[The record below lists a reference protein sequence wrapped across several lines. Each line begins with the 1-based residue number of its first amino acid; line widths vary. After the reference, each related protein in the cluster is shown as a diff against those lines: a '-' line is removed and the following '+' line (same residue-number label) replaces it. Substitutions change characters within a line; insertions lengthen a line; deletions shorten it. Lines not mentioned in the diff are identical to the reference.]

1 MPFDAIFMTALAGE
15 LREKLTGGKVDKLY
29 QPARDEAV
37 LHMRAGRD
45 NVRLLLSAS
54 PAHPRAQL
62 TRVPRENPETPPM
75 FCMLL
80 RKHFTGA
87 RLLELAQPSMERLLD
102 FRFETLDELGD
113 RVERRLVLE
122 CIGRKSNLIML
133 DGAGRITDC
142 MRRADGDL
150 SAKRPVMPGLF
161 YAPPEP
167 TGRLDPSAM
176 APDGLRA
183 FVLQNA
189 PEGDGQD
196 RWLLDTFNG
205 LSPLAARELAFQGEG
220 TREGLA
226 NRLELLMDRVRAE
239 DFTPIVLVR
248 DGKPF
253 DFTFMPVLQ
262 YGPSVELRRYPTFSQ
277 LLDDFYEQKE
287 AQERVKQRGQD
298 FIRSVTQARN
308 RTAKKIV
315 NQEGDLARTADREKL
330 RQYGDVITTNLHQMR
345 KGQAVLRAQN
355 YYHPDCPEVDI
366 PLDPLLTPQQNAAR
380 YYKDY
385 KKAQKAEEMLTLQLE
400 KNRAELSYLDS
411 VLQMISLSEGDRDLQ
426 EIRQELMDNGYL
438 KQHKRKMTAKGKV
451 KTVQAKPM
459 QFQSSA
465 GLAILVGK
473 NNTQNDRLTTRDA
486 DKRDLWLHAQ
496 KLHGSHVIL
505 KTGGAEP
512 DGASLTEAAMLA
524 AWFSQGRES
533 GQVPVD
539 YTPVK
544 AVKKPAGAKPGYV
557 VYNTYRTVYVTPSR
571 ELVRALGRG
580 EQRGWNKAGPGHSEA
595 PRCEQAERGGTDVE
609 EQVQKGGAAR
619 HE

>member
-15 LREKLTGGKVDKLY
+15 LRDKLVGGKVDKLY

-80 RKHFTGA
+80 RKHFAGA
-87 RLLELAQPSMERLLD
+87 RLLELSQPSMERLLD

-142 MRRADGDL
+142 MRRAEVDL

-167 TGRLDPSAM
+167 TGRLDPAAM
-176 APDGLRA
+176 APEELRS
-183 FVLQNA
+183 FVLANA

-196 RWLLDTFNG
+196 KWLLDTFNG
-205 LSPLAARELAFQGEG
+205 LSPLTARELVFQGEG

-226 NRLELLMDRVRAE
+226 DRLAQLMERVKAG
-239 DFTPIVLVR
+239 DFTPTVLLR
-248 DGKPF
+248 EGRPF
-253 DFTFMPVLQ
+253 DFTFQPILQ
-262 YGPSVELRRYPTFSQ
+262 YGPAVELKRYPTFSA

-308 RTAKKIV
+308 RTAKKIA
-315 NQEGDLARTADREKL
+315 NQEADLARTAGREKL
-330 RQYGDVITTNLHQMR
+330 RRYGDIITTNFYAMSR
-345 KGQAVLRAQN
+345 GQSVLRAQD
-355 YYHPDCPEVDI
+355 YYDPACPEVDI

-385 KKAQKAEEMLTLQLE
+385 KKAQKAEEMLTLQIE
-400 KNRAELSYLDS
+400 KNRGELDYLDS
-411 VLQMISLSEGDRDLQ
+411 VLQMITLSEGDRDLQ

-438 KQHKRKMTAKGKV
+438 KQHRRKMTAKGKQKIV
-451 KTVQAKPM
+451 HAKPLE
-459 QFQSSA
+459 FRSSG
-465 GLAILVGK
+465 GLTILVGK
-473 NNTQNDRLTTRDA
+473 NNSQNDRLTHREA

-505 KTGGAEP
+505 KTGGLPP
-512 DGASLTEAAMLA
+512 DERSLTEAAMLA
-524 AWFSQGRES
+524 AWFSQGRDS

-557 VYNTYRTVYVTPSR
+557 IYHTYQTLYVTPD
-571 ELVRALGRG
+571 EETVRTLRGRKK
-580 EQRGWNKAGPGHSEA
+580 N
-595 PRCEQAERGGTDVE
+595 
-609 EQVQKGGAAR
+609 
-619 HE
+619 

>member
-1 MPFDAIFMTALAGE
+1 MPFDAIFMTALARE
-15 LREKLTGGKVDKLY
+15 LRDTLVGGKVDKLY

-37 LHMRAGRD
+37 LHMRAGKE

-62 TRVPRENPETPPM
+62 TKVPRENPETPPM

-87 RLLELAQPSMERLLD
+87 RLLELSQPSMERLLD
-102 FRFETLDELGD
+102 FRFEALDELGD

-150 SAKRPVMPGLF
+150 SVKRPVMPGLF
-161 YAPPEP
+161 YTPPEP

-176 APDGLRA
+176 PAEELRS
-183 FVLQNA
+183 FVLANA

-196 RWLLDTFNG
+196 KWLLDTFNG
-205 LSPLAARELAFQGEG
+205 LSPLTARELAFQGEG
-220 TREGLA
+220 TRDGLA
-226 NRLELLMDRVRAE
+226 LRLAQLLDRVHVG

-253 DFTFMPVLQ
+253 DFTFQAVLQ
-262 YGPSVELRRYPTFSQ
+262 YGPSVELKRYSTFSA

-308 RTAKKIV
+308 RTAKKIA
-315 NQEGDLARTADREKL
+315 NQEGDLARTADRDKL
-330 RQYGDVITTNLHQMR
+330 RRYGDILTTNFYQMS
-345 KGQAVLRAQN
+345 KGQSVLRAQD
-355 YYHPDCPEVDI
+355 YYDPDCPEIDI
-366 PLDPLLTPQQNAAR
+366 PLDPLLTPQQNAAK
-380 YYKDY
+380 YYKEY

-400 KNRAELSYLDS
+400 KNRAELDYLDS
-411 VLQMISLSEGDRDLQ
+411 VLQMITLSEGDRDLQ

-438 KQHKRKMTAKGKV
+438 KQHKRKMTAKGRQKLV
-451 KTVQAKPM
+451 RSKPM
-459 QFQSSA
+459 EFTSSA
-465 GLAILVGK
+465 GLTILVGK
-473 NNTQNDRLTTRDA
+473 NNSQNDRLTLKDA

-505 KTGGAEP
+505 KTVGAQP
-512 DGASLTEAAMLA
+512 DEASLTEAAMLA

-544 AVKKPAGAKPGYV
+544 VVKKPAGAKPGYV
-557 VYNTYRTVYVTPSR
+557 IYNTYQTLYVTPSE
-571 ELVRALGRG
+571 ELVRTLRGRT
-580 EQRGWNKAGPGHSEA
+580 RN
-595 PRCEQAERGGTDVE
+595 
-609 EQVQKGGAAR
+609 
-619 HE
+619 

>member
-15 LREKLTGGKVDKLY
+15 LRQALTGGKVDKLY

-142 MRRADGDL
+142 MRRAEVDL

-167 TGRLDPSAM
+167 TGRLDPAAM
-176 APDGLRA
+176 APEELRS
-183 FVLQNA
+183 FVLANA
-189 PEGDGQD
+189 PQGDGQD
-196 RWLLDTFNG
+196 KWLLDTFNG
-205 LSPLAARELAFQGEG
+205 LSPLTARELVFQGEG

-226 NRLELLMDRVRAE
+226 DRLAQLMERVKAG
-239 DFTPIVLVR
+239 DFTPTVLLR
-248 DGKPF
+248 EGRPF
-253 DFTFMPVLQ
+253 DFTFQPILQ
-262 YGPSVELRRYPTFSQ
+262 YGPAVELKRYPTFSA

-308 RTAKKIV
+308 RTAKKIA
-315 NQEGDLARTADREKL
+315 NQEADLARTAGREKL
-330 RQYGDVITTNLHQMR
+330 RRYGDIITTNFYAMSR
-345 KGQAVLRAQN
+345 GQSVLRAQD
-355 YYHPDCPEVDI
+355 YYDPACPEVDI

-385 KKAQKAEEMLTLQLE
+385 KKAQKAEEMLTLQIE
-400 KNRAELSYLDS
+400 KNRGELDYLDS
-411 VLQMISLSEGDRDLQ
+411 VLQMITLSEGDRDLQ

-438 KQHKRKMTAKGKV
+438 KQHRRKMTAKGKQKIV
-451 KTVQAKPM
+451 HAKPLE
-459 QFQSSA
+459 FRSSG
-465 GLAILVGK
+465 GLTILVGK
-473 NNTQNDRLTTRDA
+473 NNSQNDRLTHREA

-505 KTGGAEP
+505 KTGGLPP
-512 DGASLTEAAMLA
+512 DERSLTEAAMLA
-524 AWFSQGRES
+524 AWFSQGRDS

-557 VYNTYRTVYVTPSR
+557 IYHTYQTLYVTPD
-571 ELVRALGRG
+571 EETVRTLRGRKK
-580 EQRGWNKAGPGHSEA
+580 N
-595 PRCEQAERGGTDVE
+595 
-609 EQVQKGGAAR
+609 
-619 HE
+619 

>member
-15 LREKLTGGKVDKLY
+15 LREALMGGKVDKLY

-37 LHMRAGRD
+37 LHMRAGKE

-87 RLLELAQPSMERLLD
+87 RLLELSQPSMERLLD
-102 FRFETLDELGD
+102 FRFEALDELGD

-133 DGAGRITDC
+133 DGSGRITDC

-150 SAKRPVMPGLF
+150 SAKRPVMPGL
-161 YAPPEP
+161 YYQLPEP
-167 TGRLDPSAM
+167 TGRLDPSVM
-176 APDGLRA
+176 PSEELRS
-183 FVLQNA
+183 FVLANA
-189 PEGDGQD
+189 PLGDGQD
-196 RWLLDTFNG
+196 KWLLDTFNG
-205 LSPLAARELAFQGEG
+205 LSPLIARELAFQGEG

-226 NRLELLMDRVRAE
+226 LRLEQLMDRVRAG
-239 DFTPIVLVR
+239 DFTPTVLVR
-248 DGKPF
+248 DGKPM
-253 DFTFMPVLQ
+253 DFTFQTVLQ
-262 YGPSVELRRYPTFSQ
+262 YGPSVELKRYPTFSA

-308 RTAKKIV
+308 RTAKKIA
-315 NQEGDLARTADREKL
+315 NQEGDLARSAGRETL
-330 RQYGDVITTNLHQMR
+330 RRYGDIITTNFYQMA
-345 KGQAVLRAQN
+345 KGQAVLRAQD
-355 YYHPDCPEVDI
+355 YYDPDCREIDI
-366 PLDPLLTPQQNAAR
+366 PLDPLLTPQQNAAK
-380 YYKDY
+380 YYKEY

-400 KNRAELSYLDS
+400 KNRAELDYLDS
-411 VLQMISLSEGDRDLQ
+411 VLQMITLSEGDRDLQ

-438 KQHKRKMTAKGKV
+438 KQHRRAMTAKGRQKLV
-451 KTVQAKPM
+451 HARPM
-459 QFQSSA
+459 EFRSSA
-465 GLAILVGK
+465 GLTILVGK
-473 NNTQNDRLTTRDA
+473 NNSQNDRLTFKEA

-505 KTGGAEP
+505 KTGGAQP
-512 DGASLTEAAMLA
+512 DRQSLTEAAMLA
-524 AWFSQGRES
+524 AWFSQGRGS

-544 AVKKPAGAKPGYV
+544 VVKKPAGAKPGYV
-557 VYNTYRTVYVTPSR
+557 IYHTYQTLYVTPGE
-571 ELVRALGRG
+571 ELVRALRSGKK
-580 EQRGWNKAGPGHSEA
+580 N
-595 PRCEQAERGGTDVE
+595 
-609 EQVQKGGAAR
+609 
-619 HE
+619 

>member
-1 MPFDAIFMTALAGE
+1 MPFDAIFMNALAEE
-15 LREKLTGGKVDKLY
+15 LRSALTGGKVDKLY

-62 TRVPRENPETPPM
+62 TKVPRENPETPPM

-80 RKHFTGA
+80 RKHFAGA
-87 RLLELAQPSMERLLD
+87 RLLELSQPSMERLLD

-167 TGRLDPSAM
+167 TGRLDPAAM
-176 APDGLRA
+176 APEELRS
-183 FVLQNA
+183 FVLANA
-189 PEGDGQD
+189 PQGDGQD
-196 RWLLDTFNG
+196 KWLLDTFNG
-205 LSPLAARELAFQGEG
+205 LSPLTARELAFQGEG

-226 NRLELLMDRVRAE
+226 DRLAQLMERVKAG
-239 DFTPIVLVR
+239 DFTPTVLLR
-248 DGKPF
+248 EGRPF
-253 DFTFMPVLQ
+253 DFTFQPILQ
-262 YGPSVELRRYPTFSQ
+262 YGPAVELKRYPTFSA

-308 RTAKKIV
+308 RTAKKIA
-315 NQEGDLARTADREKL
+315 NQEADLARTAGREKL
-330 RQYGDVITTNLHQMR
+330 RRYGDIITTNFYAMSR
-345 KGQAVLRAQN
+345 GQSVLRAQD
-355 YYHPDCPEVDI
+355 YYDPACPEVDI

-385 KKAQKAEEMLTLQLE
+385 KKAQKAEEMLTLQIE
-400 KNRAELSYLDS
+400 KNRGELDYLDS
-411 VLQMISLSEGDRDLQ
+411 VLQMITLSEGDRDLQ

-438 KQHKRKMTAKGKV
+438 KQHRRKMTAKGKQKIV
-451 KTVQAKPM
+451 HAKPLE
-459 QFQSSA
+459 FRSSG
-465 GLAILVGK
+465 GLTILVGK
-473 NNTQNDRLTTRDA
+473 NNSQNDRLTHREA

-505 KTGGAEP
+505 KTGSLPP
-512 DGASLTEAAMLA
+512 DERSLTEAAMLA
-524 AWFSQGRES
+524 AWFSQGRDS

-557 VYNTYRTVYVTPSR
+557 IYHTYQTLYVTPD
-571 ELVRALGRG
+571 EETVRTLRGRKK
-580 EQRGWNKAGPGHSEA
+580 N
-595 PRCEQAERGGTDVE
+595 
-609 EQVQKGGAAR
+609 
-619 HE
+619 

>member
-15 LREKLTGGKVDKLY
+15 LRDKLVGGKVDKLY

-80 RKHFTGA
+80 RKHFAGA
-87 RLLELAQPSMERLLD
+87 RLLELSQPSMERLLD

-142 MRRADGDL
+142 MRRAEVDL

-167 TGRLDPSAM
+167 AGRLDPAAM
-176 APDGLRA
+176 APEELRS
-183 FVLQNA
+183 FVLANA

-196 RWLLDTFNG
+196 KWLLDTFNG
-205 LSPLAARELAFQGEG
+205 LSPLTARELVFQGEG

-226 NRLELLMDRVRAE
+226 DRLAQLMERVKAG
-239 DFTPIVLVR
+239 DFTPTVLLR
-248 DGKPF
+248 EGRPF
-253 DFTFMPVLQ
+253 DFTFQPILQ
-262 YGPSVELRRYPTFSQ
+262 YGPAVELKRYPTFSA

-308 RTAKKIV
+308 RTAKKIA
-315 NQEGDLARTADREKL
+315 NQEADLARTADREKL
-330 RQYGDVITTNLHQMR
+330 RRYGDIITTNFYAMSR
-345 KGQAVLRAQN
+345 GQSVLRAQD
-355 YYHPDCPEVDI
+355 YYDPACPEVDI

-385 KKAQKAEEMLTLQLE
+385 KKAQKAEEMLTLQIE
-400 KNRAELSYLDS
+400 KNRGELDYLDS
-411 VLQMISLSEGDRDLQ
+411 VLQMITLSEGDRDLQ

-438 KQHKRKMTAKGKV
+438 KQHRRKMTAKGKQKIV
-451 KTVQAKPM
+451 HAKPLE
-459 QFQSSA
+459 FRSSG
-465 GLAILVGK
+465 GLTILVGK
-473 NNTQNDRLTTRDA
+473 NNSQNDRLTHREA

-505 KTGGAEP
+505 KTGGLPP
-512 DGASLTEAAMLA
+512 DERSLTEAAMLA
-524 AWFSQGRES
+524 AWFSQGRDS

-557 VYNTYRTVYVTPSR
+557 IYHTYQTLYVTPD
-571 ELVRALGRG
+571 EETVRTLRGRKK
-580 EQRGWNKAGPGHSEA
+580 N
-595 PRCEQAERGGTDVE
+595 
-609 EQVQKGGAAR
+609 
-619 HE
+619 

>member
-15 LREKLTGGKVDKLY
+15 LRETLVGGKVDKLY

-37 LHMRAGRD
+37 LHMRAGKE

-62 TRVPRENPETPPM
+62 TKAPRENPETPPM

-87 RLLELAQPSMERLLD
+87 RLLELSQPSMERLLD
-102 FRFETLDELGD
+102 FRFEALDELGD

-176 APDGLRA
+176 PPEELRS
-183 FVLQNA
+183 FVLANA

-196 RWLLDTFNG
+196 KWLLDTFNG
-205 LSPLAARELAFQGEG
+205 LSPLIARELAFQGEG

-226 NRLELLMDRVRAE
+226 QRLEQLMGRVRAG
-239 DFTPIVLVR
+239 DFTPTVLVR
-248 DGKPF
+248 DGKPI
-253 DFTFMPVLQ
+253 DFTFQAVLQ
-262 YGPSVELRRYPTFSQ
+262 YGPSVELKRYPTFSA

-287 AQERVKQRGQD
+287 AQERVRQRGQD

-308 RTAKKIV
+308 RTAKKIA
-315 NQEGDLARTADREKL
+315 NQEADLARTADREKL
-330 RQYGDVITTNLHQMR
+330 RRYGDILTTNFYQMS
-345 KGQAVLRAQN
+345 KGQSVLRAQD
-355 YYHPDCPEVDI
+355 YYDLDCPEIDI
-366 PLDPLLTPQQNAAR
+366 PLDPLLTPQQNAAK
-380 YYKDY
+380 YYKEY

-400 KNRAELSYLDS
+400 KNRAELDYLDS
-411 VLQMISLSEGDRDLQ
+411 VLQMITLSEGDRDLQ

-438 KQHKRKMTAKGKV
+438 KQHKRKMTAKGRQKLV
-451 KTVQAKPM
+451 RSKPM
-459 QFQSSA
+459 EFTSSA
-465 GLAILVGK
+465 GLTILVGK
-473 NNTQNDRLTTRDA
+473 NNSQNDRLTLKDA

-505 KTGGAEP
+505 KTAGAQP
-512 DGASLTEAAMLA
+512 DEQSLTEAAMLA

-544 AVKKPAGAKPGYV
+544 VVKKPAGAKPGYV
-557 VYNTYRTVYVTPSR
+557 IYNTYQTLYVTPSE
-571 ELVRALGRG
+571 ELVRTLRGR
-580 EQRGWNKAGPGHSEA
+580 K
-595 PRCEQAERGGTDVE
+595 
-609 EQVQKGGAAR
+609 QK
-619 HE
+619 

>member
-15 LREKLTGGKVDKLY
+15 LREKLVGGKVDKLY

-37 LHMRAGRD
+37 LHMRAGRE
-45 NVRLLLSAS
+45 NVRLLISAS
-54 PAHPRAQL
+54 PSHPRAQL
-62 TRVPRENPETPPM
+62 TKAPRENPETPPM

-80 RKHFTGA
+80 RKYFTGA
-87 RLLELAQPSMERLLD
+87 RLLELTQPSMERLLD

-150 SAKRPVMPGLF
+150 SAKRPVMPGL
-161 YAPPEP
+161 YYTPPEP
-167 TGRLDPSAM
+167 TGRLDPLAM
-176 APDGLRA
+176 APEELRS
-183 FVLQNA
+183 FVLANA

-196 RWLLDTFNG
+196 KWLLEQFNG
-205 LSPLAARELAFQGEG
+205 LSPLIARELAFQGEG
-220 TREGLA
+220 TGEGLA
-226 NRLELLMDRVRAE
+226 ERFCQLMDRVRAGE
-239 DFTPIVLVR
+239 FTPTVLVR
-248 DGKPF
+248 DGRPI

-262 YGPSVELRRYPTFSQ
+262 YGPGVELKRYPTFSQ

-308 RTAKKIV
+308 RTAKKIA
-315 NQEGDLARTADREKL
+315 NQEGDLARSVDRETL
-330 RQYGDVITTNLHQMR
+330 RQYGDIITTNFYQMR
-345 KGQAVLRAQN
+345 KGQSVLRAQN
-355 YYHPDCPEVDI
+355 YYDPECREVDV
-366 PLDPLLTPQQNAAR
+366 PLDPLLTPQQNAAK

-385 KKAQKAEEMLTLQLE
+385 KKAQKAEEMLTIQLE
-400 KNRAELSYLDS
+400 KNRTELSYLDS
-411 VLQMISLSEGDRDLQ
+411 VLQMITLSEGDRDLQ

-438 KQHKRKMTAKGKV
+438 KQHRRKMTAKGRVKV
-451 KTVQAKPM
+451 VHAKPM
-459 QFQSSA
+459 EFKSSA
-465 GLAILVGK
+465 GLTILVGK
-473 NNTQNDRLTTRDA
+473 NNSQNDRLTLKDA

-505 KTGGAEP
+505 KTGGEP
-512 DGASLTEAAMLA
+512 PDEQSLTEAAMLA
-524 AWFSQGRES
+524 AWFSQGKES

-544 AVKKPAGAKPGYV
+544 VVKKPAGAKPGYV
-557 VYNTYRTVYVTPSR
+557 IYNTYRTVYVTPSE
-571 ELVRALGRG
+571 ELVKRLRAGRT
-580 EQRGWNKAGPGHSEA
+580 N
-595 PRCEQAERGGTDVE
+595 
-609 EQVQKGGAAR
+609 
-619 HE
+619 

>member
-15 LREKLTGGKVDKLY
+15 LREKLVGGKVDKLY

-37 LHMRAGRD
+37 LHMRAGRE
-45 NVRLLLSAS
+45 NVRLLISAS
-54 PAHPRAQL
+54 PSHPRAQL
-62 TRVPRENPETPPM
+62 TKAPRENPETPPM

-80 RKHFTGA
+80 RKYFTGA
-87 RLLELAQPSMERLLD
+87 RLLELTQPSMERLD

-150 SAKRPVMPGLF
+150 SAKRPVMPGL
-161 YAPPEP
+161 YYTPPEP
-167 TGRLDPSAM
+167 TGRLDPLAM
-176 APDGLRA
+176 APEELRS
-183 FVLQNA
+183 FVLANA

-196 RWLLDTFNG
+196 KWLLEQFNG
-205 LSPLAARELAFQGEG
+205 LSPLIARELAFQGEG
-220 TREGLA
+220 TGEGLA
-226 NRLELLMDRVRAE
+226 ERFCQLMDRVRAGE
-239 DFTPIVLVR
+239 FTPTVLVR
-248 DGKPF
+248 DGRPI

-262 YGPSVELRRYPTFSQ
+262 YGPGVELKRYPTFSQ

-308 RTAKKIV
+308 RTAKKIA
-315 NQEGDLARTADREKL
+315 NQEGELARSVDRETL
-330 RQYGDVITTNLHQMR
+330 RQYGDIITTNFYQMR
-345 KGQAVLRAQN
+345 KGQSVLRAQN
-355 YYHPDCPEVDI
+355 YYDPECREVDI
-366 PLDPLLTPQQNAAR
+366 PLDPLLTPQQNAAK

-385 KKAQKAEEMLTLQLE
+385 KKAQKAEEMLTIQLE
-400 KNRAELSYLDS
+400 KNRTELSYLDS
-411 VLQMISLSEGDRDLQ
+411 VLQMITLSEGDRDLQ

-438 KQHKRKMTAKGKV
+438 KQHRRKMTAKGRVKV
-451 KTVQAKPM
+451 VHAKPM
-459 QFQSSA
+459 EFKSSA
-465 GLAILVGK
+465 GLTILVGK
-473 NNTQNDRLTTRDA
+473 NNSQNDRLTLKDA

-505 KTGGAEP
+505 KTGGEP
-512 DGASLTEAAMLA
+512 PDEQSLTEAAMLA
-524 AWFSQGRES
+524 AWFSQGKES

-544 AVKKPAGAKPGYV
+544 VVKKPAGAKPGYV
-557 VYNTYRTVYVTPSR
+557 IYNTYRTIYVTPSE
-571 ELVRALGRG
+571 ELVKRLRAGRT
-580 EQRGWNKAGPGHSEA
+580 N
-595 PRCEQAERGGTDVE
+595 
-609 EQVQKGGAAR
+609 
-619 HE
+619 

>member
-15 LREKLTGGKVDKLY
+15 LRQALTGGKVDKLY

-80 RKHFTGA
+80 RKHFAGA
-87 RLLELAQPSMERLLD
+87 RLLELSQPSMERLLD

-142 MRRADGDL
+142 MRRAEVDL

-176 APDGLRA
+176 APEELRS
-183 FVLQNA
+183 FVLANA

-196 RWLLDTFNG
+196 KWLLDTFNG
-205 LSPLAARELAFQGEG
+205 LSPLTARELVFQGEG

-226 NRLELLMDRVRAE
+226 DRLAQLMERVKAG
-239 DFTPIVLVR
+239 DFTPTVLLR
-248 DGKPF
+248 EGRPF
-253 DFTFMPVLQ
+253 DFTFQPILQ
-262 YGPSVELRRYPTFSQ
+262 YGPAVELKRYPTFSA

-308 RTAKKIV
+308 RTAKKIA
-315 NQEGDLARTADREKL
+315 NQEADLARTAGREKL
-330 RQYGDVITTNLHQMR
+330 RRYGDIITTNFYAMSR
-345 KGQAVLRAQN
+345 GQSVLRAQD
-355 YYHPDCPEVDI
+355 YYDPACPEVDI

-385 KKAQKAEEMLTLQLE
+385 KKAQKAEEMLTLQIE
-400 KNRAELSYLDS
+400 KNRGELDYLDS
-411 VLQMISLSEGDRDLQ
+411 VLQMITLSEGDRDLQ

-438 KQHKRKMTAKGKV
+438 KQHRRKMTAKGKQKIV
-451 KTVQAKPM
+451 HAKPLE
-459 QFQSSA
+459 FRSSG
-465 GLAILVGK
+465 GLTILVGK
-473 NNTQNDRLTTRDA
+473 NNSQNDRLTHREA

-505 KTGGAEP
+505 KTGGLPP
-512 DGASLTEAAMLA
+512 DERSLTEAAMLA
-524 AWFSQGRES
+524 AWFSQGRDS

-557 VYNTYRTVYVTPSR
+557 IYHTYQTLYVTPD
-571 ELVRALGRG
+571 EETVRTLRGRKK
-580 EQRGWNKAGPGHSEA
+580 N
-595 PRCEQAERGGTDVE
+595 
-609 EQVQKGGAAR
+609 
-619 HE
+619 

>member
-15 LREKLTGGKVDKLY
+15 LREKLVGGKVDKLY

-37 LHMRAGRD
+37 LHMRAGKE
-45 NVRLLLSAS
+45 NVRLLLSAH

-62 TRVPRENPETPPM
+62 TSVPRENPETPPM

-87 RLLELAQPSMERLLD
+87 RLLEITQPSMERLLD

-122 CIGRKSNLIML
+122 CIGRKANLIML

-142 MRRADGDL
+142 MRRVESDL
-150 SAKRPVMPGLF
+150 SARRPLMPGL
-161 YAPPEP
+161 YYQLPEP
-167 TGRLDPSAM
+167 TGRLDPAAM
-176 APDGLRA
+176 APDELRA
-183 FVLQNA
+183 HILANA

-196 RWLLDTFNG
+196 KWLLDSFNG
-205 LSPLAARELAFQGEG
+205 LSPLIARELVFQGEG

-226 NRLELLMDRVRAE
+226 ERFTLLMDRVR
-239 DFTPIVLVR
+239 DGDYTPTVLIK
-248 DGKPF
+248 DGKPL

-262 YGPSVELRRYPTFSQ
+262 YGPGVELKRCAAFSE
-277 LLDDFYEQKE
+277 LLDDFYAEKE
-287 AQERVKQRGQD
+287 AQERVKQRGAD

-308 RTAKKIV
+308 RTAKKIA
-315 NQEGDLARTADREKL
+315 NQEGDLQSAADRDKL
-330 RQYGDVITTNLHQMR
+330 REYGDIITTNFYR
-345 KGQAVLRAQN
+345 VSRGQTVLRAQN
-355 YYHPDCPEVDI
+355 YYDPEAGEVDI
-366 PLDPLLTPQQNAAR
+366 PLDPLLTPQQNAAK

-385 KKAQKAEEMLTLQLE
+385 KKARKAEEMLTVQLE
-400 KNRAELSYLDS
+400 KNRAELDYLDS
-411 VLQMISLSEGDRDLQ
+411 VLEMIRLSEGDRDLQ

-438 KQHKRKMTAKGKV
+438 KQHRRNMTAKGRV
-451 KTVQAKPM
+451 KIVRSKPM
-459 QFQSSA
+459 EFRSSS
-465 GLAILVGK
+465 GLTILVGK
-473 NNTQNDRLTTRDA
+473 NNSQNDRLTLKEA

-512 DGASLTEAAMLA
+512 DEASLTEAAMLA
-524 AWFSQGRES
+524 AWFSQGRDS

-557 VYNTYRTVYVTPSR
+557 IYHTYRTVYVTPGEDVVKRLRTGR
-571 ELVRALGRG
+571 ER
-580 EQRGWNKAGPGHSEA
+580 
-595 PRCEQAERGGTDVE
+595 
-609 EQVQKGGAAR
+609 
-619 HE
+619 

>member
-37 LHMRAGRD
+37 LHMRAGRE

-62 TRVPRENPETPPM
+62 THTPRENPETPPM

-80 RKHFTGA
+80 RKYFTGA
-87 RLLELAQPSMERLLD
+87 RLLELTQPSMERLLD

-150 SAKRPVMPGLF
+150 SVKRPVMPGL
-161 YAPPEP
+161 YYQLPEP

-176 APDGLRA
+176 ASEELRSY
-183 FVLQNA
+183 VLANA
-189 PEGDGQD
+189 RPGEGQD
-196 RWLLDTFNG
+196 KWLLDHFNG
-205 LSPLAARELAFQGEG
+205 LSPLIARELVFQGEG
-220 TREGLA
+220 SREGLA
-226 NRLELLMDRVRAE
+226 QRLEQLMDRVRNG
-239 DFTPIVLVR
+239 DYTPTVLIKE
-248 DGKPF
+248 GKPI

-262 YGPSVELRRYPTFSQ
+262 YGPGVELRRYPTFSQ
-277 LLDDFYEQKE
+277 LLDEFYEQKE

-308 RTAKKIV
+308 RTAKKIA
-315 NQEGDLARTADREKL
+315 NQEGDLARSVDREKL
-330 RQYGDVITTNLHQMR
+330 RQYGDIITTNFYQMR
-345 KGQAVLRAQN
+345 KGQGVLRAQN
-355 YYHPDCPEVDI
+355 YYDPACAEVDI
-366 PLDPLLTPQQNAAR
+366 PLDPLLTPQQNAAK

-385 KKAQKAEEMLTLQLE
+385 KKAQKAEEMLTIQLE
-400 KNRAELSYLDS
+400 KNRGELDYLDS
-411 VLQMISLSEGDRDLQ
+411 VLQMITLSEGDKDLQ

-438 KQHKRKMTAKGKV
+438 KQHKRKMTAKGRV
-451 KTVQAKPM
+451 KIVHAKPM
-459 QFQSSA
+459 EFKSSA
-465 GLAILVGK
+465 GLTILVGK
-473 NNTQNDRLTTRDA
+473 NNSQNDRLTLKDA

-505 KTGGAEP
+505 KTGGEP
-512 DGASLTEAAMLA
+512 PDEQSLTEAAMLA
-524 AWFSQGRES
+524 AWFSQGKDS

-544 AVKKPAGAKPGYV
+544 VVKKPAGAKPGYV
-557 VYNTYRTVYVTPSR
+557 IYNTYRTVYVTPTE
-571 ELVRALGRG
+571 ELVKRLRAGRT
-580 EQRGWNKAGPGHSEA
+580 N
-595 PRCEQAERGGTDVE
+595 
-609 EQVQKGGAAR
+609 
-619 HE
+619 

>member
-15 LREKLTGGKVDKLY
+15 LRQALTGGKVDKLY

-150 SAKRPVMPGLF
+150 SVKRPVMPGL
-161 YAPPEP
+161 YYQLPEP
-167 TGRLDPSAM
+167 TGRLDPAAM
-176 APDGLRA
+176 APEELRS
-183 FVLQNA
+183 FVLANA
-189 PEGDGQD
+189 PQGDGQD
-196 RWLLDTFNG
+196 KWLLDTFNG
-205 LSPLAARELAFQGEG
+205 LSPLTARELVFQGEG

-226 NRLELLMDRVRAE
+226 DRLAQLMERVKAG
-239 DFTPIVLVR
+239 DFTPTVLLR
-248 DGKPF
+248 EGRPF
-253 DFTFMPVLQ
+253 DFTFQPILQ
-262 YGPSVELRRYPTFSQ
+262 YGPAVELKRYPTFSA

-308 RTAKKIV
+308 RTAKKIA
-315 NQEGDLARTADREKL
+315 NQEADLARTAGREKL
-330 RQYGDVITTNLHQMR
+330 RRYGDIITTNFYAMSR
-345 KGQAVLRAQN
+345 GQSVLRAQD
-355 YYHPDCPEVDI
+355 YYDPACPEVDI

-385 KKAQKAEEMLTLQLE
+385 KKAQKAEEMLTLQIE
-400 KNRAELSYLDS
+400 KNRGELDYLDS
-411 VLQMISLSEGDRDLQ
+411 VLQMITLSEGDRDLQ

-438 KQHKRKMTAKGKV
+438 KQHRRKMTAKGKQKIV
-451 KTVQAKPM
+451 HAKPLE
-459 QFQSSA
+459 FRSSG
-465 GLAILVGK
+465 GLTILVGK
-473 NNTQNDRLTTRDA
+473 NNSQNDRLTHREA

-505 KTGGAEP
+505 KTGGLPP
-512 DGASLTEAAMLA
+512 DERSLTEAAMLA
-524 AWFSQGRES
+524 AWFSQGRDS

-557 VYNTYRTVYVTPSR
+557 IYHTYQTLYVTPD
-571 ELVRALGRG
+571 EETVRTLRGRKK
-580 EQRGWNKAGPGHSEA
+580 N
-595 PRCEQAERGGTDVE
+595 
-609 EQVQKGGAAR
+609 
-619 HE
+619 